1 MSAGRRVLRLLE
13 GACAAVAVLYATL
26 LVLFSNYDALLVT
39 YRNGKLTSTIVILA
53 VACVGWLGLRL
64 VRSPRCPAVGLL
76 VGGACVVGLLAVLRW
91 TPRPSVEVGH
101 VTPTPGT
108 GGFWEPRPS
117 DSTPGTAPPPARPT
131 SGP

>member
-1 MSAGRRVLRLLE
+1 MSAGRRVLHLLE
-13 GACAAVAVLYATL
+13 GACAAVAVLYATF

-39 YRNGKLTSTIVILA
+39 YRNGKLSSTIVILA

-64 VRSPRCPAVGLL
+64 VRSP
-76 VGGACVVGLLAVLRW
+76 
-91 TPRPSVEVGH
+91 PRPSVEERH

-108 GGFWEPRPS
+108 GRFWESRPS
-117 DSTPGTAPPPARPT
+117 DSTPGTAPPPAPPT